1 MGKLL
6 RKPRAPKPL
15 PPLPVTPE
23 HKTGKDKFTDYFESY
38 DFGFDDEIAQVR
50 DATLRQSP
58 TPSVV
63 PSLVSPP
70 PPSESNARRSFGRT
84 VTYQSPTLHSRVSFI
99 SREEKKFVL
108 DPLFRDHT
116 SLGTYVDGK
125 SLVKPYKPRGPDGL
139 PARAPKKYPEIMH
152 AIDIVDDIR
161 FYSPP
166 AFTLENFM
174 VHLSEIRGLP
184 LRKVK
189 EAMYSKHNYKKM
201 TKLLAEKT
209 IYPQTQENIH
219 LHHLTPEGNNRI
231 LYHIYPKYLDKF
243 TIHLPSTATSCL
255 QWTLLLL
262 TYSNYLLDCHAVR
275 NKIRYISFNSKKQ
288 PSFFFSW

>member
-23 HKTGKDKFTDYFESY
+23 HKAGKDKFTDYFESY

-231 LYHIYPKYLDKF
+231 LYHIHPKYLDKF

-255 QWTLLLL
+255 Q
-262 TYSNYLLDCHAVR
+262 
-275 NKIRYISFNSKKQ
+275 
-288 PSFFFSW
+288 

>member
-1 MGKLL
+1 MKLL

-15 PPLPVTPE
+15 PPLPATPE
-23 HKTGKDKFTDYFESY
+23 IRTGKDKLTDYFESI
-38 DFGFDDEIAQVR
+38 DFGVDDEIAQVR
-50 DATLRQSP
+50 DATWRQSP

-70 PPSESNARRSFGRT
+70 PPSESNPRRSYGRT

-108 DPLFRDHT
+108 DPLFRDQT

-139 PARAPKKYPEIMH
+139 PARPPKRNPELMH
-152 AIDIVDDIR
+152 AIDIVGDIR

-174 VHLSEIRGLP
+174 VHLSDIRGVP
-184 LRKVK
+184 LRKVR
-189 EAMYSKHNYKKM
+189 EAVYSKHNYKKI
-201 TKLLAEKT
+201 TKMLVEET
-209 IYPQTQENIH
+209 INPPTQDGVH
-219 LHHLTPEGNNRI
+219 LQFLTPEGEPYFFCYYRNN
-231 LYHIYPKYLDKF
+231 LKYWD
-243 TIHLPSTATSCL
+243 
-255 QWTLLLL
+255 
-262 TYSNYLLDCHAVR
+262 R
-275 NKIRYISFNSKKQ
+275 
-288 PSFFFSW
+288 

>member
-15 PPLPVTPE
+15 SPLSPTPE
-23 HKTGKDKFTDYFESY
+23 HKAGKDRLTDYFESI
-38 DFGFDDEIAQVR
+38 DFAIDDEIARVR

-70 PPSESNARRSFGRT
+70 PPSESNPRRSYGRT
-84 VTYQSPTLHSRVSFI
+84 VTYQTPTLHSRVSFI

-108 DPLFRDHT
+108 DPLFRDQT

-125 SLVKPYKPRGPDGL
+125 SLIKPYKPRGPDGL
-139 PARAPKKYPEIMH
+139 PARPPKRNPEILH
-152 AIDIVDDIR
+152 AIDVVDDIR

-174 VHLSEIRGLP
+174 VHLSDIRGVP
-184 LRKVK
+184 LRKVR
-189 EAMYSKHNYKKM
+189 EAMYSKHNYKKL
-201 TKLLAEKT
+201 TKLLAEET
-209 IYPQTQENIH
+209 LHPTTQETVH
-219 LHHLTPEGNNRI
+219 VHHFTPEGKPKFSLIKCWLGHI
-231 LYHIYPKYLDKF
+231 LMNFRTY
-243 TIHLPSTATSCL
+243 TSTFL
-255 QWTLLLL
+255 
-262 TYSNYLLDCHAVR
+262 
-275 NKIRYISFNSKKQ
+275 
-288 PSFFFSW
+288 